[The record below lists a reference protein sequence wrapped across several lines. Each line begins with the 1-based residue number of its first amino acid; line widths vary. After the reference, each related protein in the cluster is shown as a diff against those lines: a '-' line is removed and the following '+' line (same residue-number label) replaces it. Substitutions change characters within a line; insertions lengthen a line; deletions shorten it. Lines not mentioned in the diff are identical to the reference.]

1 MLAATTFTVA
11 AFAQGILP
19 ATSVQQLT
27 TPDGS
32 RFVLC
37 TDASVPQLHWVVASW
52 VDGND
57 DPPGV
62 LGLARVALEQSMLG
76 TFRTGSRDA
85 ETERQVLSE
94 LDDAWQQLAARP
106 GDAATIARIEQLDRK
121 ARELADPET
130 FHRVLAALPA
140 HGAEVRIDDPVGAFV
155 ITTLPAAIADV
166 GAMLV
171 ERREQNAVR
180 ELPRAW
186 LADVMRRAAA
196 PPDPLAPLRTEL
208 LTLTL
213 PLHPLTQQ
221 PDQKAPAAPRRDAA
235 LATWALT
242 QHPTRTV
249 HVLLGDFD
257 AAAAANVL
265 RTTFAATQLPTP
277 AAPLP
282 PRRLLQGQRRS
293 QVPGASV
300 PSLLLAWPVPADC
313 DPGTLELGALWLADG
328 AGSRVA
334 TWLQRNQRPRAT
346 VAVQVPWPPR
356 AEGQALVVVEVIEP
370 DGKPGLP
377 EAVLTACREALTK
390 APEAG
395 SLQALQLR
403 QQRQWRD
410 LAESPRQL
418 AIAIAERSLADPSWS
433 PSAAARSADPAAVHR
448 LLQRLTAGPTALV
461 EGRP

>member
-1 MLAATTFTVA
+1 
-11 AFAQGILP
+11 
-19 ATSVQQLT
+19 
-27 TPDGS
+27 
-32 RFVLC
+32 
-37 TDASVPQLHWVVASW
+37 
-52 VDGND
+52 
-57 DPPGV
+57 
-62 LGLARVALEQSMLG
+62 
-76 TFRTGSRDA
+76 
-85 ETERQVLSE
+85 
-94 LDDAWQQLAARP
+94 
-106 GDAATIARIEQLDRK
+106 
-121 ARELADPET
+121 
-130 FHRVLAALPA
+130 
-140 HGAEVRIDDPVGAFV
+140 
-155 ITTLPAAIADV
+155 
-166 GAMLV
+166 
-171 ERREQNAVR
+171 
-180 ELPRAW
+180 
-186 LADVMRRAAA
+186 
-196 PPDPLAPLRTEL
+196 
-208 LTLTL
+208 
-213 PLHPLTQQ
+213 
-221 PDQKAPAAPRRDAA
+221 
-235 LATWALT
+235 
-242 QHPTRTV
+242 
-249 HVLLGDFD
+249 
-257 AAAAANVL
+257 
-265 RTTFAATQLPTP
+265 
-277 AAPLP
+277 
-282 PRRLLQGQRRS
+282 
-293 QVPGASV
+293 V